1 VLDLAGRLTGAAT
14 VKAGWKRQVR
24 NLALRVLSRFGGFRR
39 RLALNLSGIARRS
52 AAILD

>member
-1 VLDLAGRLTGAAT
+1 VAQHVREHRLAIGVLVLDR
-14 VKAGWKRQVR
+14 
-24 NLALRVLSRFGGFRR
+24 GFRR